1 MIPIQITGDTST
13 PPMGGIIFFVK
24 FKIWFVG
31 NVTIIQKPFV
41 PFILGYQVIIN
52 LMRNTKV
59 RNDNTIPKNKSKNGR
74 KLFINVM
81 TII

>member
-1 MIPIQITGDTST
+1 MST
-13 PPMGGIIFFVK
+13 PPIGGIIFFVK
-24 FKIWFVG
+24 FKIRFVG
-31 NVTIIQKPFV
+31 NVTIIHSPFS

-52 LMRNTKV
+52 LIRNTKV
-59 RNDNTIPKNKSKNGR
+59 RNDNSIPKTKSKIGR

>member
-13 PPMGGIIFFVK
+13 PPMGGIIFFVI

-31 NVTIIQKPFV
+31 KVTIIQNPSP
-41 PFILGYQVIIN
+41 PFIFGYQVIIN
-52 LMRNTKV
+52 LMRKTKV
-59 RNDNTIPKNKSKNGR
+59 RNDSSIPKNKSKAGR